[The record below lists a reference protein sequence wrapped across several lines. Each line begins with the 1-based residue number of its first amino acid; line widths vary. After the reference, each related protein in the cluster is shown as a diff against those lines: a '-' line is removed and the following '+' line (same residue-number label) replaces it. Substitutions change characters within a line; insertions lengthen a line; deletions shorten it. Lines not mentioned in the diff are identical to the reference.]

1 MASDDRGCYDALTY
15 MDQKERQRMD
25 GKDRRRVEGNKGQ

>member
-1 MASDDRGCYDALTY
+1 

-25 GKDRRRVEGNKGQ
+25 GKDRRRVEGNKGNSKDHALVMY